1 MLQKHITLFL
11 LFIVAL
17 AILFFLAYLRT
28 TYEGFQAAQAPATL
42 ASDPDAQTFFT
53 FHGQVCDM
61 WNQVIDA
68 AMKSDQT
75 TLTQGDYIQQLEA
88 KQSPPATFVRCDT
101 SLTAG
106 TDLQT
111 LASSIPPLQVY
122 QATLTFLNQEI
133 QKILDQTTAALQG
146 KSQES
151 FVALPPS
158 FQAPFQCSQQT
169 GTGLLQCTTQ
179 LQQVQPAAAGNSSPA
194 GNSSS
199 AASAA
204 QQQIELLQQVEQQI
218 QPIAAAIPSMQ
229 QQLQVA
235 KAGLQKLNDY
245 KQKAESGEIYSE
257 VKMPAA

>member
-17 AILFFLAYLRT
+17 AILFFLAYLRA
-28 TYEGFQAAQAPATL
+28 TYEGFQAAQAPETL
-42 ASDPDAQTFFT
+42 ASDPDAQAFFT
-53 FHGQVCDM
+53 FHEQVCDM

-75 TLTQGDYIQQLEA
+75 SLSKEDYVQQLEA

-101 SLTAG
+101 PLTAG

-179 LQQVQPAAAGNSSPA
+179 LQQVQPAAAAGSSSSPA
-194 GNSSS
+194 GNSS
-199 AASAA
+199 AA
-204 QQQIELLQQVEQQI
+204 QQQLELLQQVEQQI

-229 QQLQVA
+229 QQLQTA

-257 VKMPAA
+257 VKVPAA

>member
-1 MLQKHITLFL
+1 MLQKRITLFL
-11 LFIVAL
+11 LLLVSVCAL
-17 AILFFLAYLRT
+17 VFLRYLHT

-42 ASDPDAQTFFT
+42 ASDPDAQAFFT

-75 TLTQGDYIQQLEA
+75 SLSKEDYIQQLEA
-88 KQSPPATFVRCDT
+88 KQSPPTTFVRCDT
-101 SLTAG
+101 PLTAN

-122 QATLTFLNQEI
+122 QNTLTFLNQEI

-151 FVALPPS
+151 FVSLPPS
-158 FQAPFQCSQQT
+158 FQAPFQCSQQPT
-169 GTGLLQCTTQ
+169 TGLLQCTTQ
-179 LQQVQPAAAGNSSPA
+179 LQQVQPAAAAAAGNNSSA
-194 GNSSS
+194 

-204 QQQIELLQQVEQQI
+204 QQQLELLQQVEQQI
-218 QPIAAAIPSMQ
+218 QPIAAAIPSLQ
-229 QQLQVA
+229 QQLEGAQ
-235 KAGLQKLNDY
+235 AGLQKLNDY

-257 VKMPAA
+257 VKVPAA